1 MGDEQQVARKRFAEE
16 MGLVLEQLGLPR
28 MAGRALGWMLVS
40 DTPYHTL
47 DGIAEALQASKGC
60 ISAMTRLLIQLG
72 LVERVALP
80 GQRRDHF
87 RIKPGN
93 WGALM
98 LGRMNWVT
106 VFRQTLERGLALIG
120 EGDASIREPLQ
131 ELHDLYAFVERE
143 FPALYERWQRER
155 AGTGRQP

>member
-1 MGDEQQVARKRFAEE
+1 MGDEQQVARKQFAEE

-28 MAGRALGWMLVS
+28 MAGRVLGWMLLS
-40 DTPYHTL
+40 DAPYHTL
-47 DGIAEALQASKGC
+47 DGIAEALQASQGS
-60 ISAMTRLLIQLG
+60 ISTMTRLLIQGG
-72 LVERVALP
+72 LMERVALP

-120 EGDASIREPLQ
+120 EGDASNREPLQ
-131 ELHDLYAFVERE
+131 ELRDLYAFVERE

-155 AGTGRQP
+155 AETGRQP

>member
-1 MGDEQQVARKRFAEE
+1 MSNAEE
-16 MGLVLEQLGLPR
+16 RSYAEKVGLHFEKLALPR

-40 DTPYHTL
+40 DAPYHTL
-47 DGIAEALQASKGC
+47 DGIAEALQASKGS
-60 ISAMTRLLIQLG
+60 ISTMTRLLIQLG
-72 LVERVALP
+72 LMERVALP

-120 EGDASIREPLQ
+120 EGDASSREPLQ
-131 ELHDLYAFVERE
+131 ELRDLYAFVERE

-155 AGTGRQP
+155 AETGRQP